1 MGQAASNVT
10 SSNSNGPERRRLAQ
24 NLPPEQQQRGEMVK
38 LGHLV
43 KNWKKRFFVLRLELG
58 GPQGD
63 TKSFHLLYYETEEG
77 CDTEGTRP
85 KGDIDLTGATVT
97 GEAGPVTSS
106 SWPAFQFP
114 FRVTT
119 RSNKPYRLRVSG
131 QGEREQWLDALTQAI
146 ELNEFLRRPM
156 EFFAASCKSVAQLEA
171 KLATITGCGG
181 VPVEDKEL
189 AAATVE
195 RIKREGSL
203 PLRSYEE
210 LATFI
215 GQDVAKQLEDKFSA
229 CTCISRRQLQEELT
243 KVQASDKFSPEAK
256 DFAVE
261 VTEKIQAKKQLPH
274 YRNPY
279 EDYASLNAA
288 TDGDVDGAP
297 AVLVRLSWLLE
308 LLASGGRISARQ
320 QLPREAIFTGR
331 ITDDVLVIALSYCWC
346 TKAHPDPEGLVLADL
361 CVFLRYLDASRYWG
375 DDDPNV
381 RQLNIH
387 DRQVVVFW
395 DYMAFYQNLE
405 PWPASGKKEDHGDS
419 RTPEQYESFK
429 RGLGSVNLFYAHAKT
444 LVVLA
449 TEAHRTLKYNDSGW
463 PFFEFSISLLPG
475 KPTNGAIFLP
485 EANRWIEEKCGLQ
498 LEKVPAMGETQ
509 KNNASYYWLLESN
522 RRGERILPLTPEAF
536 APQVRQKTVTNGAD
550 TELLVVKYRE
560 TYEAVVRPT
569 TRFELSN
576 MASSATPAHWR
587 RFLREVLP
595 RCVDLVHVDLSRNE
609 AIGGD
614 LEDGESGEG
623 CVGGASERG
632 REGGSKAC
640 APPLAPCA

>member
-1 MGQAASNVT
+1 
-10 SSNSNGPERRRLAQ
+10 
-24 NLPPEQQQRGEMVK
+24 
-38 LGHLV
+38 
-43 KNWKKRFFVLRLELG
+43 
-58 GPQGD
+58 
-63 TKSFHLLYYETEEG
+63 
-77 CDTEGTRP
+77 
-85 KGDIDLTGATVT
+85 DLTGATVT

-171 KLATITGCGG
+171 KLVTITGCGG

-189 AAATVE
+189 ATATVE

-210 LATFI
+210 LATSI

-229 CTCISRRQLQEELT
+229 CTCISRRQLQEELE

-274 YRNPY
+274 FRNPY

-361 CVFLRYLDASRYWG
+361 CVFLRYLDASRYWA
-375 DDDPNV
+375 DHDPNV
-381 RQLNIH
+381 RKLNIH
-387 DRQVVVFW
+387 DR
-395 DYMAFYQNLE
+395 
-405 PWPASGKKEDHGDS
+405 
-419 RTPEQYESFK
+419 
-429 RGLGSVNLFYAHAKT
+429 
-444 LVVLA
+444 
-449 TEAHRTLKYNDSGW
+449 
-463 PFFEFSISLLPG
+463 
-475 KPTNGAIFLP
+475 
-485 EANRWIEEKCGLQ
+485 
-498 LEKVPAMGETQ
+498 
-509 KNNASYYWLLESN
+509 
-522 RRGERILPLTPEAF
+522 
-536 APQVRQKTVTNGAD
+536 
-550 TELLVVKYRE
+550 
-560 TYEAVVRPT
+560 
-569 TRFELSN
+569 
-576 MASSATPAHWR
+576 
-587 RFLREVLP
+587 EV
-595 RCVDLVHVDLSRNE
+595 
-609 AIGGD
+609 
-614 LEDGESGEG
+614 
-623 CVGGASERG
+623 
-632 REGGSKAC
+632 
-640 APPLAPCA
+640 